1 MKFTYAADARPVDG
15 FTIRRGI
22 HRGGFGEVYYAVS
35 DAGKEVALKLLTHDL
50 DTELRGIRQCLN
62 LKHANLVTIF
72 DVKTDADGDHWVVM
86 EYVNGSNLEEVL
98 TAFPQGLPI
107 GEVIDWMQ
115 GLVSGVEYLHDRGLI
130 HRDLKPANVYREN
143 GVVKIGD
150 VGLSKRIDGDRRHQ
164 HTERIGT
171 VYYMAPEVTHGQY
184 GPAVDVYSLGV
195 ILYELLTGKLPF
207 NGETSGE
214 ILMKQLS
221 AAPDLA
227 AIPSN
232 LRPVLAHALEKDPQK
247 RTPSAR
253 QLGHE
258 FERAVGASGA
268 SSPRHVSYETAR
280 KDTDRNGDTGRK
292 SQKKDEQPGSLAYEA
307 GRIYGELTTPIRHAK
322 HKHDPARPPK
332 EQTPRT
338 MEGILLLA
346 VLALLLFLLPRRPL
360 NWSDIALGT
369 LVLAVPAGL
378 MWRAAHRR
386 AAGRV
391 AASPPPSRLQ
401 SFSEWTGSFAVA
413 SVAAVLFSSIP
424 ILVVTS
430 LSQPPNAAFPP
441 WSILCFASAVTLIGT
456 WSLIGVRGLAYSV
469 PVLGEFPRWLH
480 AAAGVATGAAASIL
494 QHYLLIDALAVTP
507 RAGMQ
512 SSAFF
517 HHIGSHPLMNG
528 PFPTELGFAVF
539 FGGLFAL
546 LGKRFL
552 KSQNPQR
559 KRHWTVGHVVVA
571 AIVAWLW
578 IHLFTFERN
587 AALLW
592 SAAIAASVQLA
603 APWQP
608 SPTLARRK

>member
-107 GEVIDWMQ
+107 REVQDWME

-184 GPAVDVYSLGV
+184 GPAVDIYSLGV

-227 AIPSN
+227 VIPSN

-258 FERAVGASGA
+258 FEQAVGASGA
-268 SSPRHVSYETAR
+268 SSPRHVSCETAR
-280 KDTDRNGDTGRK
+280 KDTDRNGDTGRRP
-292 SQKKDEQPGSLAYEA
+292 QKKDEQPGSLAYEA
-307 GRIYGELTTPIRHAK
+307 GRIYGELTTPIRRAG
-322 HKHDPARPPK
+322 HKHNPARPPREK
-332 EQTPRT
+332 TPRT

-360 NWSDIALGT
+360 NWSDIVLGT

-386 AAGRV
+386 VATRV
-391 AASPPPSRLQ
+391 AAIPPPSRLQ
-401 SFSEWTGSFAVA
+401 SFSDWTGSFAVA
-413 SVAAVLFSSIP
+413 SVAAVLFTNIP

-430 LSQPPNAAFPP
+430 FSQPPGAAPPP
-441 WSILCFASAVTLIGT
+441 WSVLCYATAVTLIGT
-456 WSLIGVRGLAYSV
+456 WSLIGVRGMTYAV
-469 PVLGEFPRWLH
+469 PVLSEFPRWLH
-480 AAAGVATGAAASIL
+480 VAAGVVTGIVASTL
-494 QHYLLIDALAVTP
+494 QSYLLVASHGSPL
-507 RAGMQ
+507 RAERQ

-517 HHIGSHPLMNG
+517 HHIGSHSLMEG
-528 PFPTELGFAVF
+528 PFPTDLGFAVF

-559 KRHWTVGHVVVA
+559 KRHWTVGNVVVA

-578 IHLFTFERN
+578 VHLFAFRVET
-587 AALLW
+587 ALLW
-592 SAAIAASVQLA
+592 SAAIAASVQIA

-608 SPTLARRK
+608 RISMACRK